1 MEMCKGGKYPI
12 WRGQRVK
19 LLFTSSY
26 KETGDTLSTPAEVIH
41 LSLHWFVVTINYPLH
56 WNSWHLRVHTNMF
69 IALQF
74 HESSAFARQYLVLH
88 KFHQAQYESVKKAI
102 VLTRVKKSVN
112 KRTAGIR
119 SSVGREPSKENS

>member
-1 MEMCKGGKYPI
+1 M
-12 WRGQRVK
+12 
-19 LLFTSSY
+19 
-26 KETGDTLSTPAEVIH
+26 
-41 LSLHWFVVTINYPLH
+41 
-56 WNSWHLRVHTNMF
+56 RVHTNMF

-88 KFHQAQYESVKKAI
+88 KFHPTQYESVKKAI